1 MIIGSLSEEMKTLI
15 KEKEDTKK
23 KQVEILEW
31 KNVVTKKKSQWM
43 D

>member
-1 MIIGSLSEEMKTLI
+1 MIIGSLSKEMKTLI